1 MPTATLTPRTPTDPT
16 PPARPTGDVLLEKG
30 YDALKDTLED
40 CELVF
45 EAFHWGG
52 RMDLA
57 RDAMRLLEAA
67 RRLEE
72 KVRAEV
78 PANGQ

>member
-1 MPTATLTPRTPTDPT
+1 MTATLPTKPPAT
-16 PPARPTGDVLLEKG
+16 PARPTADVLLEKG

-40 CELVF
+40 AELVF

-57 RDAMRLLEAA
+57 RDAMRILEAVRA
-67 RRLEE
+67 LEH

-78 PANGQ
+78 R